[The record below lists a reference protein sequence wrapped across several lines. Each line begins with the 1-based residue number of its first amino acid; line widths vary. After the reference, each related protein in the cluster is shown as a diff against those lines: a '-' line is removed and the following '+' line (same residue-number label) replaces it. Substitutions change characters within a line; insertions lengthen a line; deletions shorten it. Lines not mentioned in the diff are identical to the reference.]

1 MRILRA
7 IIAIMLVMSL
17 TVDVHA
23 VDRRRKVVTGCQEMR
38 GLNKI
43 SSLVLWYE
51 GDSVAVDG
59 LGGVSEFRD
68 LSRSKNNAIQTN
80 ASFRPQWLPEIGGP
94 GPDFTDLIYFDG
106 TDDFL
111 SFSLIP
117 NLGTSF
123 TVAWTSEFVDFTFN
137 RPILGNT
144 AGAFNSINHTSST
157 TTGIIYNNGLSFTF
171 THADISDGLPHHFIL
186 TSDGDLYVDGAA
198 ASRAG
203 IQGTGLSFDRIGAT
217 GAVTY
222 FMGVLDDV
230 SVFNQPL
237 SKSDK
242 NFVGNFLETRN
253 GGTWTDI
260 P

>member
-1 MRILRA
+1 
-7 IIAIMLVMSL
+7 MLVMSL

-23 VDRRRKVVTGCQEMR
+23 VDRRRKIVTGCQEMR

-51 GDSVAVDG
+51 GDSVAIDG
-59 LGGVSEFRD
+59 VGGVTEFRD

-80 ASFRPQWLPEIGGP
+80 ASFRPLMIPAIGGP
-94 GPDFTDLIYFDG
+94 GPDFTDLVYFDG
-106 TDDFL
+106 TDDYL
-111 SFSLIP
+111 TFSPIL

-123 TVAWTSEFVDFTFN
+123 TVAWTSDFVDFTFQ
-137 RPILGNT
+137 RPILGNSG
-144 AGAFNSINHTSST
+144 GAFNSINHLTST

-171 THADISDGLPHHFIL
+171 THGNIGDGFAHHFIM

-237 SKSDK
+237 TKSDK
-242 NFVGNFLETRN
+242 NFVGNFLENRN
-253 GGTWTDI
+253 GGAAWTDI